1 MIKIKPDKICK
12 TSCSKCLGLMF
23 SKKKTIVLEFKKE
36 KIIPLHMLFV
46 FYPIDVL
53 FLNKNKKIVEI
64 KHNFKP
70 FTSYTPKNK
79 AKYAVEIPKSTKTR
93 FKIGDICS
101 FEC

>member
-23 SKKKTIVLEFKKE
+23 SKKKTIVLEFPKE

-53 FLNKNKKIVEI
+53 FLNKNKTIVEI
-64 KHNFKP
+64 KNNFKP

-93 FKIGDICS
+93 FKIGDTVTFI
-101 FEC
+101 